1 MIINWNKLLK
11 TGEEIIVAEYIE
23 DNMNMIEKLV
33 NIYKKEDLIMISHH
47 LLLNGNFYTYEVKFL
62 NQDEK
67 YFH

>member
-1 MIINWNKLLK
+1 
-11 TGEEIIVAEYIE
+11 
-23 DNMNMIEKLV
+23 MNMIEKLV